1 MQTVFKLLLRGVMN
15 KVFLSL
21 GSNIDCRRD
30 NLFIA
35 IESIKKIK
43 DTTVSLESSIYETA
57 PLHNTNQGF
66 FLNQIIQINTN
77 FSPKALLLQIKKIE
91 SSMGRLT
98 KDSHNMPRTI
108 DIDILAFEEL
118 TLLSEDLIIPHPRIL
133 DRRFV
138 LEPWKEIAPGYI
150 ISGQRL
156 SIKELYNK
164 YLGNRFKNQKVE
176 IINY

>member
-1 MQTVFKLLLRGVMN
+1 MN

-30 NLFIA
+30 NLFMA
-35 IESIKKIK
+35 VESIKELK
-43 DTTVSLESSIYETA
+43 DTTVSSESSIYETA
-57 PLHNTNQGF
+57 PLYNTNQAS
-66 FLNQIIQINTN
+66 FLNKIIQINTN
-77 FSPKALLLQIKKIE
+77 FSPKELLLQVKKIE
-91 SSMGRLT
+91 SFMGRLIE
-98 KDSHNMPRTI
+98 DSHNMPRVI
-108 DIDILAFEEL
+108 DIDILTFEKI
-118 TLLSEDLIIPHPRIL
+118 TFLSEDLVIPHPKIL

-138 LEPWKEIAPGYI
+138 LEPWKEIAPEYI
-150 ISGQRL
+150 ISGQKL